1 MQPGAKL
8 QAAIEILTEILER
21 GRAAPVALAD
31 WGRAHRFA
39 GSADRAWIGNLVYD
53 SLRRKQSLS
62 YLMGC
67 DLPRAIVLGALR
79 NSWGI
84 SAEDIA
90 GLCSEEKFS
99 PSPLTPAEEAA
110 LANSDL
116 TNAPPW
122 IRGDYPEWLHPS
134 FSEAFGGRAVVE
146 GQALAARAPV
156 DLRVNTLKATR
167 EKVLKAFASHD
178 AAPTVWEYR
187 IRASRPFRPFARHD
201 AAPTPY
207 SPVGVRLPPREG
219 GARSPNVEADP
230 AHGRGWFEV
239 QDEGSQIAAL
249 LAGAA
254 PRLQVADLCAGA
266 GGKTLA
272 MAAQMQNTGQ
282 IYAYD
287 SDAIRFRPI
296 FERLKRAGARNVQT
310 LPPGQSSALDAL
322 ESRMDIVLIDA
333 PCSGT
338 GVWRRRP
345 DAKWRL
351 TSAQLA
357 ERTATQAGLLQRAA
371 RLLKPGGMLAYI
383 TCSLLPEENAKQI
396 KAFSDANPSF
406 EPVEAQQHAEKIL
419 GRSVTFDPA
428 HNKPGLLLTPA
439 QHGTDGFYIAL
450 LLKSAA

>member
-1 MQPGAKL
+1 MQPCAKL
-8 QAAIEILTEILER
+8 QAAIEILTEIAER
-21 GRAAPVALAD
+21 GRAASVVLAD

-39 GSADRAWIGNLVYD
+39 GSGDRAFIGNLVFD

-62 YLMGC
+62 YLMRS
-67 DLPRAIVLGALR
+67 DAPRAIALAALR
-79 NSWGI
+79 NEWNV
-84 SAEDIA
+84 SAHDIA
-90 GLCSEEKFS
+90 GFCSGEGFC
-99 PSPLTPAEEAA
+99 PAPLTPEEESG

-116 TNAPPW
+116 SGAPPW
-122 IRGDYPEWLHPS
+122 IQGDYPEWLAPS
-134 FSEAFGGRAVVE
+134 FSEVFGDGAIAE

-156 DLRVNTLKATR
+156 DLRVNTLKATQ
-167 EKVLKAFASHD
+167 EKVLKAFTRHD
-178 AAPTVWEYR
+178 AAPYTQDW
-187 IRASRPFRPFARHD
+187 RAHHGVLKAFAPHE

-219 GARSPNVEADP
+219 GARSPNVEANP

-249 LAGAA
+249 IAGAG
-254 PRLQVADLCAGA
+254 PRLQVADICAGA

-282 IYAYD
+282 IYAFD
-287 SDAIRFRPI
+287 SDAARFRPI
-296 FERLKRAGARNVQT
+296 FDRLKRAGARNVQT
-310 LPPGQSSALDAL
+310 LPPGEENALAAL
-322 ESRMDIVLIDA
+322 EGRMDVVLIDA

-357 ERTATQAGLLQRAA
+357 ARLATQGELLMRAA
-371 RLLKPGGMLAYI
+371 PLLKPQGTLAYV
-383 TCSLLPEENAKQI
+383 TCSILPQENDKQI
-396 KAFSDANPSF
+396 KAFLESNPSF
-406 EPVEAQQHAEKIL
+406 SVIDATQRATKIL
-419 GRSVTFDPA
+419 SRPVTGGSD

-450 LLKSAA
+450 LMKNGA